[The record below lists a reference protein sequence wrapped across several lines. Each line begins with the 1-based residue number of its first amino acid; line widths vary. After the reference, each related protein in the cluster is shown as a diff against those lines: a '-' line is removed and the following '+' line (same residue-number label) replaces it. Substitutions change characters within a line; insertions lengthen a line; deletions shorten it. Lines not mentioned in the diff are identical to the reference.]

1 MMLFRRTVFSG
12 IPDYERAKKN
22 LDEYEEILR
31 AEPYKADYQKE
42 YILLSAFYQSLFI
55 SHDGYVID
63 TGNFQNVNYA
73 ILRDIYNFAKKHP
86 RIWRLIMVC

>member
-1 MMLFRRTVFSG
+1 MIFYRNVFSG
-12 IPDYERAKKN
+12 VPDYKRAEEALN
-22 LDEYEEILR
+22 QYEELYR
-31 AEPYKADYQKE
+31 AEPYKADYLKE

-63 TGNFQNVNYA
+63 TGNFQAVNYA

-86 RIWRLIMVC
+86 LIWRLVMVC

>member
-1 MMLFRRTVFSG
+1 MIFRKTVFSG
-12 IPDYERAKKN
+12 VPDYKRAEEALN
-22 LDEYEEILR
+22 QYEELYR
-31 AEPYKADYQKE
+31 AEPYKADYRKE

-63 TGNFQNVNYA
+63 TGNFQAVNYA

-86 RIWRLIMVC
+86 RIWRLVMVC